1 VIRQVAKAIKAK
13 FDGNTA
19 LSAALAGGLW
29 FGQAKEDPDWPYGVF
44 YLHGGTR
51 DEIMGTAEECVKN
64 VDVQFNL
71 FSKEHDGGAQ
81 AAELSENL
89 TDCFNWTTLSIED
102 YNDVFVQPDGLPL
115 VQRIDEIWQA
125 TLYYTVGIEKT

>member
-13 FDGNTA
+13 FDGNAA
-19 LSAALAGGLW
+19 LSAALVGGLW
-29 FGQAKEDPDWPYGVF
+29 FGQAPEDPEWPYGVF
-44 YLHGGTR
+44 YILGGTR

-64 VDVQFNL
+64 VDVQFNW
-71 FSKEHDGGAQ
+71 FSKEQDGGAQ

-102 YNDVFVQPDGLPL
+102 YDDVFVQPDGLPF
-115 VQRIDEIWQA
+115 VQTIDGIQQGTA
-125 TLYYTVGIEKT
+125 YYTVGIEKT